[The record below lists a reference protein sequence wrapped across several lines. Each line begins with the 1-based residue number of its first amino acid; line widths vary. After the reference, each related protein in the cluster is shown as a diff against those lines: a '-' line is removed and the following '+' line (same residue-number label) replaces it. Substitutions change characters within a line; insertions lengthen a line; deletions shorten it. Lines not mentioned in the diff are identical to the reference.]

1 MRAGCGHRYQPTN
14 YHNVV
19 KNSSVE
25 DQAIAD
31 GHARELNQRHCVW
44 CELVYHS
51 TGEEWPSENEREST
65 MLPKTEGCEAAL
77 IILFAN
83 NSPTLGHRIPRTS
96 DNSPKC
102 RPSAEVSARSTPGG
116 SRRCLCIV
124 VLSLCRSALPCCVPP
139 CGAPFPTLLVNPG
152 QLRIDGWAEGALEAD
167 HCLM

>member
-1 MRAGCGHRYQPTN
+1 LRAGCGHRYQPTN

-116 SRRCLCIV
+116 RDDVFVLSSSRSV
-124 VLSLCRSALPCCVPP
+124 VLLCPAACRRVVRRALRC
-139 CGAPFPTLLVNPG
+139 
-152 QLRIDGWAEGALEAD
+152 W
-167 HCLM
+167 